1 MIWEKHFYCYL
12 LCCKFLK
19 DFLEDEKLLRWR
31 RFQNVLKTSWKTLN
45 VCWEGNDRSQQK
57 LKSDEIGFLPYCF
70 SFSLYSVL
78 IFPILLFV
86 SPVLH
91 CSIPLH
97 LSHGNEEN
105 RSIIVSSFKEVFLIN
120 NLEDFKCVLFPTRN
134 AFKSKRLDSVVF
146 HIQNQN
152 SSLGIRQLNSFSSNF
167 LNDTH
172 GKSCV
177 LLSSE
182 HEWLL
187 DCFWYFPFVYSIN

>member
-1 MIWEKHFYCYL
+1 MKTSWRRRLANTAWRLLGRRLEDVCKRSWWHFWKTY
-12 LCCKFLK
+12 CKFLK

-120 NLEDFKCVLFPTRN
+120 NL
-134 AFKSKRLDSVVF
+134 
-146 HIQNQN
+146 
-152 SSLGIRQLNSFSSNF
+152 
-167 LNDTH
+167 
-172 GKSCV
+172 
-177 LLSSE
+177 
-182 HEWLL
+182 
-187 DCFWYFPFVYSIN
+187 